1 MTEPASTE
9 LREADDKPKRLPP
22 GRRLRA
28 AREMAQIS
36 ITEAAGHLRLDPQL
50 ISALEDDR
58 YEALPGAAYVC
69 GYLRSYARLLKLPEN
84 EIVQAFTHG
93 EDIKSALIPENVNIL
108 PPKRVNRRLIQTLV
122 VVTVMIIV
130 VAGLLWMAEQ
140 FHLFEAKD
148 RTRVV
153 SVPIEPAKPLSPAPQ
168 PDNTAAATAPAA
180 PITSTPESATP
191 PAEEMQQEGETADSK
206 PVVSKNTKEIRLK
219 FNADS
224 WTEVKDANGVR
235 LIFRLV
241 EKNSVIT
248 LRGEPPLWILL
259 GYANGVE
266 VYYQG
271 KRFDHKDFIQNDVAI
286 FSVGKK
292 SE

>member
-1 MTEPASTE
+1 MTESASNE
-9 LREADDKPKRLPP
+9 MREADDRPKRLLP

-28 AREMAQIS
+28 AREIAQIS
-36 ITEAAGHLRLDPQL
+36 ISEAAGHLRLDPQL
-50 ISALEDDR
+50 ITALEEDR

-108 PPKRVNRRLIQTLV
+108 PPKRVNRRLIQTLLA
-122 VVTVMIIV
+122 VTVMIIV

-148 RTRVV
+148 HTRALT
-153 SVPIEPAKPLSPAPQ
+153 VPIEPINPSSPPAQLPAENL
-168 PDNTAAATAPAA
+168 PATAPSETTKDSHEVLT
-180 PITSTPESATP
+180 PPVEESTPE
-191 PAEEMQQEGETADSK
+191 GETTETK
-206 PVVSKNTKEIRLK
+206 PVSKNAKELRLK
-219 FNADS
+219 YNADS

-248 LRGEPPLWILL
+248 LRGEPPLWVLL

-266 VYYQG
+266 VFYQG

-286 FSVGKK
+286 FSVGK
-292 SE
+292 SN